1 MEYPKMLATLLMPE
15 LGFLLPLKH
24 LWLMPK
30 LERWEKWTLVRD
42 TYLSH
47 FSQLKLFFPFFVLF
61 CVSSVISSTLH
72 QGIGHG

>member
-1 MEYPKMLATLLMPE
+1 MLATLLMPE

-47 FSQLKLFFPFFVLF
+47 FSQLKLFFPLF
-61 CVSSVISSTLH
+61 CFVCQVLSQVHCTKELDM
-72 QGIGHG
+72 GNKF